1 MSGLSHFR
9 VVVFFPRV
17 FSIVPCHYGQVSGV
31 KVWLARKKSG
41 IKILKGDRKK
51 KNGNFIYCKFS
62 NTYIML

>member
-31 KVWLARKKSG
+31 KVWLARKKVRYQDPG
-41 IKILKGDRKK
+41 TKGQR
-51 KNGNFIYCKFS
+51 
-62 NTYIML
+62 